1 MGASVHL
8 AITSAAKIGAARRG
22 LAITRVCLLSV
33 IAGVLAAGCSSG
45 GPTFTPAPTAVR
57 ELPSV
62 AADPLPPLSSFVTQ
76 SNGDRVAT
84 VNADYLFD
92 LGSAQLR
99 PISKTALAKVLP
111 AVLNSTGKVAVDG
124 YTDGL
129 GTFAANQTLS
139 LKRAQ
144 AVKSWLISQG
154 VPASRIVATGKGEWG
169 AKNNV
174 ASEKARRVEITLKGT
189 Q

>member
-1 MGASVHL
+1 MHL

-22 LAITRVCLLSV
+22 LALARVCILGM
-33 IAGVLAAGCSSG
+33 IAATLAAGCSSA
-45 GPTFTPAPTAVR
+45 GPPFTPAAPAVR

-62 AADPLPPLSSFVTQ
+62 APDPLPPLSSFVTLR
-76 SNGDRVAT
+76 NGDRVAT

-92 LGSAQLR
+92 LGSATLR
-99 PISKTALAKVLP
+99 QTSKTALSKVLP
-111 AVLNSTGKVAVDG
+111 AVLSSSGKVAVDG

-139 LKRAQ
+139 LERAQ
-144 AVKSWLISQG
+144 AVKAWLVAQG
-154 VPASRIVATGKGEWG
+154 VAASRIVATGKGEWG

-174 ASEKARRVEITLKGT
+174 ASEKARRVEITLKGD